1 MIFMAPFK
9 VNEIRGKVAAT
20 SLWAWGNV
28 RAGVFFKLDSESQHK
43 VQPKKNI
50 DHMAMPGWP
59 GAMLI
64 MIHPQLTFSFFKALL
79 DGPPHDGGLAHL
91 RERHIVGCIGEGE
104 FGFSIN
110 SASDKEPSRILLGQ
124 SISGWIDSKASHLGD
139 DRSLGA
145 FGQDNGLPMAFGGA
159 CKRGYGPGL
168 GLTGRKSRSFGF
180 SSSSRVSRESHLRL
194 FEKDLSIG
202 AHIGKVVE
210 AFG

>member
-1 MIFMAPFK
+1 
-9 VNEIRGKVAAT
+9 
-20 SLWAWGNV
+20 
-28 RAGVFFKLDSESQHK
+28 
-43 VQPKKNI
+43 
-50 DHMAMPGWP
+50 MAMPGWP
-59 GAMLI
+59 GAVLI
-64 MIHPQLTFSFFKALL
+64 MIHPQLAFSFFKALL

-91 RERHIVGCIGEGE
+91 RERHIDGCIGEGE
-104 FGFSIN
+104 FGFPIS
-110 SASDKEPSRILLGQ
+110 SASDKKPYRILLRQ
-124 SISGWIDSKASHLGD
+124 SISSRIDSEAGHLSD
-139 DRSLGA
+139 NRSLGA
-145 FGQDNGLPMAFGGA
+145 FGQDDRLPVAFGGA